1 MAVGEAIVVS
11 QENLDL
17 EVGDE
22 LLAERR
28 NIAPESLPADMSSGM
43 RRAII
48 WLDGF
53 SLWIGRL
60 TCLLLVP
67 MIITMIYE
75 VVARKLFIAP
85 TFWAYDMSRML
96 CGALFMLGAG
106 YALMRGVHIRADFLY
121 RQWSPKNQARL
132 DALLYLILFFPGMAF
147 FFWVSF
153 EYTYGAWLQWERS
166 MDTTWMAPLAPA
178 RSAMPAGAL
187 FLILQGIS
195 ELLKCFY
202 TIKHNRWPS

>member
-1 MAVGEAIVVS
+1 MS
-11 QENLDL
+11 RENFNL
-17 EVGDE
+17 EIGDE
-22 LLAERR
+22 LIADRR
-28 NIAPESLPADMSSGM
+28 STSPDSLPADMSPGM
-43 RRAII
+43 RSAISG
-48 WLDGF
+48 LDRF

-67 MIITMIYE
+67 MTIAMTYE

-85 TFWAYDMSRML
+85 TFWAYDTSRML

-106 YALMRGVHIRADFLY
+106 YALMRRVHIRADFLY
-121 RQWSPKNQARL
+121 RQWSPKNQARI

-153 EYTYGAWLQWERS
+153 EYTYSAWLQWERS

-178 RSAMPAGAL
+178 RSAMPVGAL
-187 FLILQGIS
+187 FLILQGVS
-195 ELLKCFY
+195 EFLKCFY